1 MISATDPLR
10 SFTNSA
16 ITPPESPMTEV
27 ERRLEIVKA
36 ALRKWDPIGVIESL
50 VESDLPP
57 DEYDSYAP
65 YLLQLVESGAPARR
79 IASHFVSL
87 RMSSMGLGKNGA
99 TEFET
104 DIAEKLEIWQRSGF
118 EGEPDFRFMRYAL

>member
-1 MISATDPLR
+1 MKEA
-10 SFTNSA
+10 
-16 ITPPESPMTEV
+16 
-27 ERRLEIVKA
+27 ERRLEIAKA

-65 YLLQLVESGAPARR
+65 YLLKLLESGADARR
-79 IASHFVSL
+79 IASHLVSL
-87 RMSSMGLGKNGA
+87 RITSMGLGGNKT

-104 DIAEKLEIWQRSGF
+104 DIAEKLEDWQESGF
-118 EGEPDFRFMRYAL
+118 KGEPDFRFRRYAL